1 MYVKTT
7 FLFTLIASLFWLKM
21 ANTAPIN
28 WAASNLC
35 LKAAEPVEKRLN
47 APSGLLQAISLK
59 ETGRWF
65 QKQGISYPWPWTV
78 TANGKGIYLATKAE
92 AIRKVKQ
99 LQGEGIR
106 NIDVGCMQIN
116 LFYHPN
122 AFDNLEQAL
131 DPQINT
137 KYAAKFL
144 PKLYENNGSWNL
156 AIERY
161 HSGDA
166 VRGQKYRRAVIALKK
181 QVAELKRNPPTP
193 SNLTK
198 LAKNNSVYN
207 QPNTSSFNSFDHQ
220 NVDFYKKREQKN
232 HELRKAFLK
241 RKAKVMKRWR
251 EMIQK
256 RKTFGRG
263 PNNRRSS

>member
-1 MYVKTT
+1 MHAKTT
-7 FLFTLIASLFWLKM
+7 FLFTLIASLFWFKM

-35 LKAAEPVEKRLN
+35 LKAAEPVEKHLN

-78 TANGKGIYLATKAE
+78 TAKGKGIYLATKAE
-92 AIRKVKQ
+92 AIRKVEK

-116 LFYHPN
+116 LFYHPD
-122 AFDNLEQAL
+122 AFDNLDQAL

-144 PKLYENNGSWNL
+144 TNLYENNGSWNL
-156 AIERY
+156 TIERY

-166 VRGQKYRRAVIALKK
+166 VRGQRYRRAVMALKR
-181 QVAELKRNPPTP
+181 QVAGLKRNPPTP
-193 SNLTK
+193 NLAK
-198 LAKNNSVYN
+198 LAKNNSVYS
-207 QPNTSSFNSFDHQ
+207 QPNTSDFNSFNHQ
-220 NVDFYKKREQKN
+220 NADFYKNREQKN
-232 HELRKAFLK
+232 HDLRKAFLK

-256 RKTFGRG
+256 RKTFGRS

>member
-1 MYVKTT
+1 MYANTT
-7 FLFTLIASLFWLKM
+7 FLFTLIASLFWLEM
-21 ANTAPIN
+21 ANGAPIN

-35 LKAAEPVEKRLN
+35 LKAAEPVEKHLN

-78 TANGKGIYLATKAE
+78 TAKGKGIYLATKAE
-92 AIRKVKQ
+92 AIRKVEE

-122 AFDNLEQAL
+122 AFSNLGLAF
-131 DPQINT
+131 DPLTNT
-137 KYAAKFL
+137 KYAAQFL
-144 PKLYENNGSWNL
+144 TNLYENNGSWNL
-156 AIERY
+156 AIEKY

-181 QVAELKRNPPTP
+181 QVAGLKRNPPTP
-193 SNLTK
+193 NLTK

-207 QPNTSSFNSFDHQ
+207 QPNTSSFNSFNHQ

-232 HELRKAFLK
+232 HALRKAFLK

-256 RKTFGRG
+256 RKTFGRS

>member
-35 LKAAEPVEKRLN
+35 LKAAEPVEKHLN

-78 TANGKGIYLATKAE
+78 TANGKGIYLATKKD
-92 AIRKVKQ
+92 AIRKVEE
-99 LQGEGIR
+99 LQKEGIR

-122 AFDNLEQAL
+122 AFSNLGLAF
-131 DPQINT
+131 DPLTNT

-144 PKLYENNGSWNL
+144 TNLYENNGSWNL
-156 AIERY
+156 AIEKY

-166 VRGQKYRRAVIALKK
+166 VRGQRYRRAVMALKK
-181 QVAELKRNPPTP
+181 QVAGLKRKPPTP
-193 SNLTK
+193 NLTK
-198 LAKNNSVYN
+198 LAKNNSVYS
-207 QPNTSSFNSFDHQ
+207 QPNTNGFNSFNHQ
-220 NVDFYKKREQKN
+220 NVDFYKKRGQKN

-241 RKAKVMKRWR
+241 RKAKVMERWR

-256 RKTFGRG
+256 RKTFGRS